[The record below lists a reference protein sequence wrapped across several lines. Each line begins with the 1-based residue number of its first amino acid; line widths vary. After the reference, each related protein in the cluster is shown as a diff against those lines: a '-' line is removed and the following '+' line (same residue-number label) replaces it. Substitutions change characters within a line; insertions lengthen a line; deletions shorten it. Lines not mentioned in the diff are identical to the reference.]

1 MKLTVLERLMAMG
14 SLPAEGNI
22 VTMRLRQTLIGK
34 LGFAPEE
41 FEKYGIKTDADG
53 MTVWN
58 PDVPQEKEVDL
69 KIAEINVIRDNLEKL
84 DKETKL
90 TPNHLSLYDKFMEE
104 EVKEHLKN
112 MGNET
117 YIEVMLGES

>member
-90 TPNHLSLYDKFMEE
+90 TPNHLSLYDKFMEV
-104 EVKEHLKN
+104 EVKE
-112 MGNET
+112 
-117 YIEVMLGES
+117 

>member
-1 MKLTVLERLMAMG
+1 MQLTILERLMALG

-22 VTMRLRQTLIGK
+22 VTMRLRQTLIEK
-34 LGFAPEE
+34 LGFTPEE
-41 FEKYGIKTDADG
+41 FKKYGIKTDADG

-84 DKETKL
+84 DKDNKI
-90 TPNHLSLYDKFMEE
+90 TPNHLSLYDKFMEVDE
-104 EVKEHLKN
+104 KK
-112 MGNET
+112 
-117 YIEVMLGES
+117 